1 MLKNFGQFPTE
12 LVQWSIWM
20 ILLCLPF
27 HVSALILTLIR
38 DNCLVFRVLTAL
50 TTEACPPSSQARVC
64 AVFISSTSLG
74 CQAQCQQPFLVIGT
88 SVTHLDVP

>member
-27 HVSALILTLIR
+27 HVSALILTLIW
-38 DNCLVFRVLTAL
+38 DNCLVFQVLTAL

-74 CQAQCQQPFLVIGT
+74 CQAQCQQPFLLMGT